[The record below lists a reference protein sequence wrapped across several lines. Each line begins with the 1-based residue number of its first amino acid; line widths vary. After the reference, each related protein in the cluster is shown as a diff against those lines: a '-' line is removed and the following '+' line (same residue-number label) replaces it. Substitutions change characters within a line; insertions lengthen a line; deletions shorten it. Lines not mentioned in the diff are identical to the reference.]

1 MADLNLRAA
10 LSLVDRFSGPLKKV
24 LAAVKSVSP
33 LLAAIG
39 LTKLITSLSDGASG
53 FRVSKARGK
62 RVNRGTPSFPRK
74 RESTFQ

>member
-39 LTKLITSLSDGASG
+39 LTKLVTSLSDGASG
-53 FRVSKARGK
+53 FRVGK
-62 RVNRGTPSFPRK
+62 GIDRGTPSFPRK
-74 RESTFQ
+74 RESTIQ